1 MELRVVWTL
10 AQRELREA
18 LRNRWL
24 WFFAGGFAVLALAL
38 SRASLASAGYSG
50 LGGFGRTTASLVN
63 ALLLFVPL
71 LGLTVGA
78 GIIAGDRE
86 RGTLTYLMAQP
97 LTRAEIFAGKAL
109 GASIALAASLA
120 LGFGLAAL
128 GLASAG
134 GGNPEA
140 FLSLAGF
147 TFLLAVAL
155 LGLGLAISAISRRA
169 GTASGA
175 ALVAWLGL
183 VFLSDLGLVGTTI
196 AFRPAPSSLLA
207 MLLVNPL
214 QTFKVAAIY
223 SLRSTLDALGPV
235 GQYAMH
241 RFGESLPLLFVGVL
255 TIWILLAFGLA
266 YVLFRRLES

>member
-120 LGFGLAAL
+120 LGFGLAVGTPRPSFRWPASPSCWRSPSW
-128 GLASAG
+128 ASAW
-134 GGNPEA
+134 PSA
-140 FLSLAGF
+140 PFPAGR
-147 TFLLAVAL
+147 VPP
-155 LGLGLAISAISRRA
+155 
-169 GTASGA
+169 
-175 ALVAWLGL
+175 
-183 VFLSDLGLVGTTI
+183 
-196 AFRPAPSSLLA
+196 PAPRWSPGWVWSS
-207 MLLVNPL
+207 
-214 QTFKVAAIY
+214 
-223 SLRSTLDALGPV
+223 
-235 GQYAMH
+235 
-241 RFGESLPLLFVGVL
+241 
-255 TIWILLAFGLA
+255 
-266 YVLFRRLES
+266 